1 MLATS
6 LQQWARRY
14 VEVTQPARCSPH
26 KRARIRAFFAH
37 GVDKFHVP
45 WAVESLPAL
54 IHLSLFLFFAGLLVY
69 LFDINHTVFTAV
81 SCWVALLSIVYGC
94 ITLMPIFRYDS
105 PYYAPLSSAVWLL
118 YTSMLYA
125 VLKLRLR
132 FFSRERFH
140 RKHELKKS
148 YRHRIFGG
156 VEGAAEEAASEL
168 SSEIDV
174 RVLEQTVDALAEDD
188 ALEEF
193 YESIPGFYKSDVVK
207 DLRQCLPRQVQ
218 SKILGTM
225 VGFLRRT
232 LLSNST
238 SALMKNRRLAIYI
251 NAASEVNTSIYALYG
266 NIISGSLRGAIQSV
280 ELGHFLISW
289 EKNSSGPFH
298 LYIQGIIAL
307 IVASVRERN
316 DSWVALTVDYLG
328 VPEPVIRGYL
338 SYGDSVLLAVFNHFT
353 RHMLYS
359 DWVPIAT
366 LRLLSDFDIRNAL
379 PEVQHDFCALWNEIV
394 REAQNS
400 GPYSR
405 HAQSLLYIRPHYI
418 VLHQGADDTLPAFFD
433 PAANFDYILNHLS
446 SDPFCN
452 NPNHRLDQ
460 THLVHEVAVEEVT
473 HHDAP
478 AVTSITIPL
487 RDPIVDPIASSF
499 SPPRSD
505 DAASRSASQGD
516 LPEPIACRDVA
527 PPRL

>member
-1 MLATS
+1 MS
-6 LQQWARRY
+6 
-14 VEVTQPARCSPH
+14 
-26 KRARIRAFFAH
+26 
-37 GVDKFHVP
+37 
-45 WAVESLPAL
+45 AL
-54 IHLSLFLFFAGLLVY
+54 W
-69 LFDINHTVFTAV
+69 INHHQLV
-81 SCWVALLSIVYGC
+81 S
-94 ITLMPIFRYDS
+94 
-105 PYYAPLSSAVWLL
+105 
-118 YTSMLYA
+118 
-125 VLKLRLR
+125 
-132 FFSRERFH
+132 ERT
-140 RKHELKKS
+140 ELTFDKS
-148 YRHRIFGG
+148 YRKRRLLVNQAYEDSKSPCGWHTQ
-156 VEGAAEEAASEL
+156 
-168 SSEIDV
+168 D
-174 RVLEQTVDALAEDD
+174 LEQTVDAQAEDD

-193 YESIPGFYKSDVVK
+193 YESIPSFYKSDVVK

-218 SKILGTM
+218 SKKLGTM

-232 LLSNST
+232 LLSNSNPA
-238 SALMKNRRLAIYI
+238 SKNRYI
-251 NAASEVNTSIYALYG
+251 NAASEVNNVHLRLYG
-266 NIISGSLRGAIQSV
+266 NVVSGSLRGAIQSV
-280 ELGHFLISW
+280 ELGYFLISCQW

-298 LYIQGIIAL
+298 LYIQGVIAL
-307 IVASVRERN
+307 IVANVLERN
-316 DSWVALTVDYLG
+316 DSWVALTVDYSD
-328 VPEPVIRGYL
+328 L
-338 SYGDSVLLAVFNHFT
+338 SSGAISHTGIACYSPSSTTSFATCFT
-353 RHMLYS
+353 LIGCQL
-359 DWVPIAT
+359 PL

-379 PEVQHDFCALWNEIV
+379 PDVQHDFCALWNEIA
-394 REAQNS
+394 RESQNS
-400 GPYSR
+400 GPCSR

-452 NPNHRLDQ
+452 NPNHRLGQ

>member
-1 MLATS
+1 MGCPYS
-6 LQQWARRY
+6 
-14 VEVTQPARCSPH
+14 
-26 KRARIRAFFAH
+26 
-37 GVDKFHVP
+37 
-45 WAVESLPAL
+45 
-54 IHLSLFLFFAGLLVY
+54 GLL
-69 LFDINHTVFTAV
+69 
-81 SCWVALLSIVYGC
+81 
-94 ITLMPIFRYDS
+94 
-105 PYYAPLSSAVWLL
+105 
-118 YTSMLYA
+118 
-125 VLKLRLR
+125 
-132 FFSRERFH
+132 
-140 RKHELKKS
+140 
-148 YRHRIFGG
+148 
-156 VEGAAEEAASEL
+156 
-168 SSEIDV
+168 
-174 RVLEQTVDALAEDD
+174 
-188 ALEEF
+188 
-193 YESIPGFYKSDVVK
+193 
-207 DLRQCLPRQVQ
+207 
-218 SKILGTM
+218 
-225 VGFLRRT
+225 
-232 LLSNST
+232 
-238 SALMKNRRLAIYI
+238 
-251 NAASEVNTSIYALYG
+251 
-266 NIISGSLRGAIQSV
+266 
-280 ELGHFLISW
+280 
-289 EKNSSGPFH
+289 
-298 LYIQGIIAL
+298 
-307 IVASVRERN
+307 
-316 DSWVALTVDYLG
+316 
-328 VPEPVIRGYL
+328 EPVIWGYL

-478 AVTSITIPL
+478 AVTSITVPL